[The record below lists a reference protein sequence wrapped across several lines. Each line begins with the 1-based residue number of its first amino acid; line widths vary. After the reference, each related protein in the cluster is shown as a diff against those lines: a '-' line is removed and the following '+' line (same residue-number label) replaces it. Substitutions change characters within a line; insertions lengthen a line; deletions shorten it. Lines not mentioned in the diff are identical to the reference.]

1 MLADKK
7 ELSHGEGY
15 GLDMEKIIFECVC
28 PSVEDTENAGKRLA
42 ELLLSDKALPRFI
55 ALCGG
60 LGAGKTAFTRG
71 FCSVCCPSANV
82 KSPSFALVNEYRG
95 ETDVFHFDVWRITD
109 EDDLYSVG
117 YYDYFDRNGII
128 LCEWANNIPE
138 SLPENYIELRIDGN
152 GNEAR
157 NIKAILLTQGV

>member
-1 MLADKK
+1 
-7 ELSHGEGY
+7 
-15 GLDMEKIIFECVC
+15 MEKIIFECVC
-28 PSVEDTENAGKRLA
+28 PSVEDTENAGKQLA
-42 ELLLSDKALPRFI
+42 DIMLSDKELPRFV

-95 ETDVFHFDVWRITD
+95 NTDVYHFDVWRITD

-128 LCEWANNIPE
+128 LCEWANNISE
-138 SLPENYIELRIDGN
+138 SLPESYIELRIEGN
-152 GNEAR
+152 GEDAR
-157 NIKAILLTQGV
+157 CIKAVLLTRGV